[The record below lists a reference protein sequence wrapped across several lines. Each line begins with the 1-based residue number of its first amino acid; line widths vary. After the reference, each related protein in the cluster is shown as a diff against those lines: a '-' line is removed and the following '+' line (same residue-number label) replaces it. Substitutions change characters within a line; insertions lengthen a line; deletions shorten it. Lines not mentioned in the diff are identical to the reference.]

1 MFYPIHFRSTVLVS
15 EQSPGLI
22 LDLLVDIILNDQAF
36 TFILGFFYLEAFQVD
51 FPVQNVI
58 NVVFISREITTAVC
72 YFTECFH
79 IESF

>member
-1 MFYPIHFRSTVLVS
+1 MFHPIHFRSAVLVS
-15 EQSPGLI
+15 EQNSGFI
-22 LDLLVDIILNDQAF
+22 LYLLVDIILNDQAF
-36 TFILGFFYLEAFQVD
+36 TLILGFFYLETFQVD